1 MRMTTGRLRRDKN
14 DEMVQVGILSCYSYQ
29 HVFSVSLSQSP
40 MSGSGSLAPKCLLWL
55 PSRKDN
61 SHLLY
66 WNRGIG
72 PSSSRS
78 RITITSMSTCQQCNF
93 LHLLNDIFPQSCSL
107 SYSSTCNDSRCDDR
121 FGIVY
126 GWLKLQLG

>member
-1 MRMTTGRLRRDKN
+1 MTIGRLQRDEN
-14 DEMVQVGILSCYSYQ
+14 DEMARGGILSCYVYQ
-29 HVFSVSLSQSP
+29 LEFSVSLSQSP
-40 MSGSGSLAPKCLLWL
+40 MSGRGSLASKCLIWL
-55 PSRKDN
+55 LSREDN

-93 LHLLNDIFPQSCSL
+93 FMCSMI
-107 SYSSTCNDSRCDDR
+107 SSPNLAPYHILAHAMTHGAMIALES
-121 FGIVY
+121 FMG
-126 GWLKLQLG
+126 G